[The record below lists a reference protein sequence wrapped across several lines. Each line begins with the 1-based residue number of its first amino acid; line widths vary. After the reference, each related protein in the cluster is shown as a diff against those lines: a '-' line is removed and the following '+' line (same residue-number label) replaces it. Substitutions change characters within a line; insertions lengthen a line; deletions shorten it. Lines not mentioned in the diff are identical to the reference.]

1 MSINHKKIR
10 PVYINLFKIK
20 LPMSAISSITH
31 RLAGIYI
38 FFITLPLSLYL
49 LYFSTRS
56 YNDFVNLNETLNN
69 SVIISTFVTFSLLV
83 FVYHVLTG
91 VRHLLQDIHI
101 GESLLASKL
110 SSYIVFILWFS
121 LVFLIIFN
129 FLTSWWAQ
137 LYFISSVFQLYI
149 CLGIQYG

>member
-1 MSINHKKIR
+1 MSIHHKKIR

-149 CLGIQYG
+149 CSGIQFG

>member
-83 FVYHVLTG
+83 FIYHVLTG

-121 LVFLIIFN
+121 LVFFIIFN

-149 CLGIQYG
+149 CLDIQYG